1 MPMVISLG
9 SIRLSAGVYL
19 CLHTLIHACGINQQ
33 AFWVILGRYL
43 CYSSETC
50 YLTRAYF
57 VAALKVILWAT
68 NMATKNQVMTL
79 HSGAKPKN
87 CHFYPLLSGQITVKQ
102 KKILVADL
110 WIL

>member
-1 MPMVISLG
+1 MPLVISLG

-19 CLHTLIHACGINQQ
+19 CLHTLIHACWINPQ

-57 VAALKVILWAT
+57 VAASQLILWAT
-68 NMATKNQVMTL
+68 KKEKQIQVMTL
-79 HSGAKPKN
+79 H
-87 CHFYPLLSGQITVKQ
+87 
-102 KKILVADL
+102 
-110 WIL
+110 